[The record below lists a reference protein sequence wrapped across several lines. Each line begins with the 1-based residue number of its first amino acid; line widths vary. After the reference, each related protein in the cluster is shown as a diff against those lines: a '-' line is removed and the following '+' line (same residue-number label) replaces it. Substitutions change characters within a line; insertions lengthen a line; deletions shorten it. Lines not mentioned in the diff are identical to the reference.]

1 MEKFVNIVDKNKIFV
16 TGRCIMK
23 KFISIILAVVL
34 LASSSLIFTSCKN
47 PSKSA
52 EEWARECFELY
63 IEDNLRPEYFYLY
76 TFEKSDN
83 MFGNCGDINNLIS
96 QHYYDSEKYYIDV
109 FSGIMTYVSIGYT
122 PQNEL
127 FQGNKNYAFSI
138 SVIHSNKS
146 SKFIKKDD
154 IISINLSFEGNSIGI
169 SNYISEE
176 NNGY

>member
-1 MEKFVNIVDKNKIFV
+1 MIPN
-16 TGRCIMK
+16 
-23 KFISIILAVVL
+23 
-34 LASSSLIFTSCKN
+34 
-47 PSKSA
+47 
-52 EEWARECFELY
+52 EES
-63 IEDNLRPEYFYLY
+63 FYLY

-127 FQGNKNYAFSI
+127 FQLNENYAFSI

-154 IISINLSFEGNSIGI
+154 IISIKLIFDGNSVGI
-169 SNYISEE
+169 SNYISD
-176 NNGY
+176 